1 MLVFQIS
8 LEGCGVCTASTAAT
22 AGAYSS
28 ILSSRQDGLSLCFS
42 FLLLPVSLY
51 IPHSLINVIHW
62 GKAFSLC
69 LSLFPAALLTAQHL

>member
-28 ILSSRQDGLSLCFS
+28 ILSSRRDGLSLFLFFCF
-42 FLLLPVSLY
+42 FLSPSTSPILSLTLY
-51 IPHSLINVIHW
+51 TGEKHSLCVCL
-62 GKAFSLC
+62 FSQLLC
-69 LSLFPAALLTAQHL
+69 